1 MLAAPLRSP
10 RNTGQ
15 RTLLL
20 GLDQRLPSG
29 GRGDG
34 MAGADQSAKD
44 SEPEP
49 SREKKLPSVGDRQKT
64 TNISRSGDPETSLRG
79 HKADKKKGKW
89 KEKRRPDS
97 AAPPWGSGP
106 TTPLTRPQD
115 VHGCI
120 EADPR
125 ARQYRRRYK
134 AHFAKNNI
142 PIYTHT

>member
-1 MLAAPLRSP
+1 MLTAPLQSP

-29 GRGDG
+29 GRGDE
-34 MAGADQSAKD
+34 MAGADQSADD

-79 HKADKKKGKW
+79 HEADKK
-89 KEKRRPDS
+89 R
-97 AAPPWGSGP
+97 
-106 TTPLTRPQD
+106 
-115 VHGCI
+115 
-120 EADPR
+120 
-125 ARQYRRRYK
+125 
-134 AHFAKNNI
+134 
-142 PIYTHT
+142 